1 MQNRLLNFLLAFII
15 TILVFNLFFTDKKSE
30 EVKKQW
36 IFLKF
41 QKNDYTIPN
50 SPVLELENNT
60 DNNITFNTCKN
71 LEIFKDSIKIENNI
85 PEAFCKEENVAANTK
100 YLFKFDSLSKLFFI
114 SWNYS
119 FNLNINNQKY
129 IASYTQHEK
138 WIFNNFFSNV
148 FYAPVYNFFV
158 FLIQLLPNH
167 SLWLVIIIITLIIRI
182 ILLMPQHHI
191 LLNSKKMNELQPKIK
206 EIQEKFKWDQAKIWM
221 ELLELYKKEWVN
233 PLWSCLPLLIQF
245 PLLIVLYWVISE
257 ISHIANYYY
266 LYSPL
271 KDFNISQINTDFIWL
286 DLMVAWW
293 IAWWILAITIW
304 LSQWLQIKLSL
315 AKQEKNKEKWS
326 LVKKE
331 SNPDNPMSDFM
342 PDPNMMNKFML
353 WWMPWM
359 LTVTAY
365 FMPTWVWI
373 YWLISTVFTIFQQMV
388 VNKILEKNKI
398 IKTIK

>member
-1 MQNRLLNFLLAFII
+1 MQTKLLNFLLAFII
-15 TILVFNLFFTDKKSE
+15 TILVFNLFFTNKKDE
-30 EVKKQW
+30 QVQKQW

-41 QKNDYTIPN
+41 QKKDYTIPN
-50 SPVLELENNT
+50 SPVLDLENNT
-60 DNNITFNTCKN
+60 NGDIKFNTCKD
-71 LEIFKDSIKIENNI
+71 LEIFKDSIKIENI
-85 PEAFCKEENVAANTK
+85 PEVFCKDENIKANTK
-100 YLFKFDSLSKLFFI
+100 KYTFKFDSLSKLFFLP
-114 SWNYS
+114 WQYS
-119 FNLNINNQKY
+119 FNLNIDNKKY
-129 IASYTQHEK
+129 VDSYTQHEK

-158 FLIQLLPNH
+158 FLIQFLPNH

-182 ILLMPQHHI
+182 ILLVPQHHI
-191 LLNSKKMNELQPKIK
+191 LLNSKKMNEIQPKIK

-257 ISHIANYYY
+257 VNYVSNYYY

-271 KDFNISQINTDFIWL
+271 KDFNVSQINTNFIWL
-286 DLMVAWW
+286 DLMVVWW
-293 IAWWILAITIW
+293 IAWLVLAITIW

-315 AKQEKNKEKWS
+315 AKQEKNKEKTNII
-326 LVKKE
+326 KKDKDWE
-331 SNPDNPMSDFM
+331 VSVNDFL

-353 WWMPWM
+353 WWMPAM

-373 YWLISTVFTIFQQMV
+373 YWLISTIFTILQQMV
-388 VNKILEKNKI
+388 VNKKLQKK
-398 IKTIK
+398 